1 MPILRERIW
10 QELSRESPIIMKE
23 APTLDMALERL
34 AQAVARLESAL
45 ARRGG
50 AALSAEVGEG
60 SAELQRALDD
70 ARSEY
75 AKLSEVTGLVSQRLD
90 RTINRLKLVLEK

>member
-1 MPILRERIW
+1 
-10 QELSRESPIIMKE
+10 MKE
-23 APTLDMALERL
+23 APTLDIVLERL

-45 ARRGG
+45 GRRGG
-50 AALSAEVGEG
+50 SALSAEAGEG

-70 ARSEY
+70 ARAEY

>member
-1 MPILRERIW
+1 
-10 QELSRESPIIMKE
+10 MKE

-50 AALSAEVGEG
+50 AALSAEMGEG
-60 SAELQRALDD
+60 SVELQRALDD

>member
-1 MPILRERIW
+1 
-10 QELSRESPIIMKE
+10 MKE

-50 AALSAEVGEG
+50 VALSAEVGEG

-70 ARSEY
+70 ARAEY

>member
-1 MPILRERIW
+1 MRKLIW
-10 QELSRESPIIMKE
+10 QELWQESPIIMKE
-23 APTLDMALERL
+23 APTLDMVLERL

-50 AALSAEVGEG
+50 SALSAEAGEG

-70 ARSEY
+70 ARAEY

>member
-1 MPILRERIW
+1 
-10 QELSRESPIIMKE
+10 MKE
-23 APTLDMALERL
+23 APTLDMVLERL
-34 AQAVARLESAL
+34 AQAVARLEAAL

-50 AALSAEVGEG
+50 AALSAEMGEG
-60 SAELQRALDD
+60 SVELQRALDD